1 MRDFF
6 INSLEKI
13 VTAIIILMALG
24 VVFSGL
30 GVMFAPDGGLLPGLA
45 VWLFGALYVLIMGG
59 MLYLALG
66 IYDNTKRTAAA
77 VEALAAKG

>member
-13 VTAIIILMALG
+13 VTVILLLMVVG
-24 VVFSGL
+24 VVLSGF
-30 GVMFAPDGGLLPGLA
+30 GAMFNPQGGLLAGLA
-45 VWLFGALYVLIMGG
+45 VWVFGGIYVLIMGG

-66 IYDNTKRTAAA
+66 IYDNTRRTAAA
-77 VEALAAKG
+77 VEALVAKP

>member
-13 VTAIIILMALG
+13 VTGIIILMTLG
-24 VVFSGL
+24 VLLSG
-30 GVMFAPDGGLLPGLA
+30 VATIFNPQGGLLAGLA
-45 VWLFGALYVLIMGG
+45 VWVFGGLYVLIMGG

-66 IYDNTKRTAAA
+66 IHDNTRRTAAA
-77 VEALAAKG
+77 VEALAAKQ

>member
-13 VTAIIILMALG
+13 VTVIILLMVIG
-24 VVFSGL
+24 VVLSGF
-30 GVMFAPDGGLLPGLA
+30 GAMFNAQGGLLAGLA
-45 VWLFGALYVLIMGG
+45 VWVFGGIYVLIMGG

-66 IYDNTKRTAAA
+66 IYDNTRRTAAA
-77 VEALAAKG
+77 VEALSAKT